1 MIGRRTTVG
10 LSLLC
15 ALLFSAIAVQ
25 SASAVKAV
33 NTTAVTC
40 VEGGVTKDFSD
51 AHCDT
56 KVPAGTGKFSHEA
69 IPNDTTTEITTD
81 NTTTGGA
88 TDPAVLKGKAFGVA
102 SEITCNKVASQAGK
116 AFFHNIEH
124 AATKQHT
131 VTGTL
136 ISSFTECS
144 VQKPLKCDVKEPIVV
159 EAEGEAVE
167 GLESGGKKETMGFQV
182 KAKAGKPFAAIT
194 YINNGAEKCALNGK
208 IVNVTGSAIA
218 TGTPEPSKANKHS
231 GATGTYDHTK
241 ITENKELLLGG
252 EAAGLDLTTTVR
264 MTGGNPIAL
273 TTTT

>member
-40 VEGGVTKDFSD
+40 VENAGLKDFKD
-51 AHCDT
+51 AHCDE
-56 KVPAGTGKFSHEA
+56 KVTAGTGKFGHEA
-69 IPNDTTTEITTD
+69 IKNDETTEIEAT
-81 NTTTGGA
+81 NTTN
-88 TDPAVLKGKAFGVA
+88 AVLKGKAFGAA
-102 SEITCNKVASQAGK
+102 SEITCTKVASEAKK

-194 YINNGAEKCALNGK
+194 YINNGAEKCALKGK
-208 IVNVTGSAIA
+208 TVNVTGSAIA
-218 TGTPEPSKANKHS
+218 TGTPEPSKANKHG
-231 GATGTYDHTK
+231 GATGHYDHEK
-241 ITENKELLLGG
+241 ITATKELLLGG
-252 EAAGLDLTTTVR
+252 EAAGIHLTTTVK